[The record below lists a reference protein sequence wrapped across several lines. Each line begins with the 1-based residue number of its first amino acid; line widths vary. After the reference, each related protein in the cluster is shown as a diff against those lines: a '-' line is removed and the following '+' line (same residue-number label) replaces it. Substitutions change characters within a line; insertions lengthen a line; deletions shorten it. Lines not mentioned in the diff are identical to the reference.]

1 MILILRFSVKNYSL
15 KLMKNTKSIMVK
27 FLKTNMAPSSK
38 SVRTSAFHAG
48 NPGSNPGGVTIILNK
63 EDLPMIVLA
72 KSNSE
77 DNPPERMGS

>member
-1 MILILRFSVKNYSL
+1 
-15 KLMKNTKSIMVK
+15 MKNMKSFGKKSM
-27 FLKTNMAPSSK
+27 KTNMAPSSNG
-38 SVRTSAFHAG
+38 RTPALHAG
-48 NPGSNPGGVTIILNK
+48 NTGSNPVGVTIILNK

>member
-1 MILILRFSVKNYSL
+1 
-15 KLMKNTKSIMVK
+15 
-27 FLKTNMAPSSK
+27 MAPSSK
-38 SVRTSAFHAG
+38 SVRTPAFHAG
-48 NPGSNPGGVTIILNK
+48 NPGSNPGGVTIILKK

>member
-1 MILILRFSVKNYSL
+1 MIDALISKSEL
-15 KLMKNTKSIMVK
+15 LMI
-27 FLKTNMAPSSK
+27 NMAPSSNG
-38 SVRTSAFHAG
+38 RTPALHAG
-48 NPGSNPGGVTIILNK
+48 NTGSNPVGVTIILNK